1 MKMSYGFV
9 LLVIEF
15 ALFIYGAIT
24 ISNAFIA
31 TTCGIGAA
39 IAAIWFV
46 LNRKEL
52 LRFGRK

>member
-1 MKMSYGFV
+1 MSYGFV